1 MNTDIARL
9 LAGARASMDG
19 AEPWIDKAGGT
30 RLIAAL
36 RGELDATEKVLATVK
51 AHESCGDMWSDDDI
65 GKDTV
70 AYILAVESI
79 RRIAAELG
87 VAELRK

>member
-1 MNTDIARL
+1 MSDIARL
-9 LAGARASMDG
+9 LARARASMDG

-36 RGELDATEKVLATVK
+36 RGELDAAEKVLATVK

-79 RRIAAELG
+79 RRIAAGLG
-87 VAELRK
+87 VVELRK